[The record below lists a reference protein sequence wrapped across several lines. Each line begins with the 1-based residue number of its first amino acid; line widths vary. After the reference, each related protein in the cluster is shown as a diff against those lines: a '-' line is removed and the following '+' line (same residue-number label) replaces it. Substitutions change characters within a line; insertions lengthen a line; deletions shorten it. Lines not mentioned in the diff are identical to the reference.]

1 MMENLNYKH
10 LRYFWMV
17 AKTGSIARAS
27 EQLYCSPQSISGQLG
42 ELENN
47 LGVQLL
53 KKAGRGLVLTD
64 MGRRIFS
71 YADEIFALGSEL
83 LEVTHHQ
90 QVKKSTPFRIG
101 ISDSVAKS
109 IAYKIIEPVL
119 HLDEP
124 IRLICREGKLAGLLS
139 EMSVNQ
145 LDLVIA
151 DRPMPANISV
161 RAHNHLLGE
170 SKLAI
175 FASKN
180 LAETYAER
188 ENANFPFNLNGAP
201 FLLPGEDFTFQKK
214 LIDWFES
221 KKIYPRIVGEFDD
234 GALLKSFGQAGAGF
248 FAASAAIADYVCNQ
262 YQVQQVGK
270 VDKVTEQL
278 YAITTERRL
287 THPAVMAIVQA
298 TSKIF
303 SV

>member
-1 MMENLNYKH
+1 MSNLNYKH

-17 AKTGSIARAS
+17 AKTGSIVRAS
-27 EQLYCSPQSISGQLG
+27 EQLYLSPQSISGQLG

-47 LGVQLL
+47 LGVQLF

-71 YADEIFALGSEL
+71 YADEIFAIGSEL
-83 LEVTHHQ
+83 LEVTHQ
-90 QVKKSTPFRIG
+90 KLARKSTPFKIG

-124 IRLICREGKLAGLLS
+124 IRLICREGKLAGLLA

-151 DRPMPANISV
+151 DRPMPASLHV

-175 FASKN
+175 FASKS
-180 LAETYAER
+180 LAEAYVER
-188 ENANFPFNLNGAP
+188 EDARFPFNLNGAP

-248 FAASAAIADYVCNQ
+248 FTASVAIAEYVCKQ
-262 YQVQQVGK
+262 YQVQQIGV

-298 TSKIF
+298 TEKIF
-303 SV
+303 LI

>member
-1 MMENLNYKH
+1 
-10 LRYFWMV
+10 
-17 AKTGSIARAS
+17 
-27 EQLYCSPQSISGQLG
+27 
-42 ELENN
+42 
-47 LGVQLL
+47 
-53 KKAGRGLVLTD
+53 

-90 QVKKSTPFRIG
+90 QLKKSTPFRIG

-151 DRPMPANISV
+151 DRPMPTNINV
-161 RAHNHLLGE
+161 RARNHLLGE

-175 FASKN
+175 FASKS
-180 LAETYAER
+180 LAETYAAR
-188 ENANFPFNLNGAP
+188 ENLPFPFNLNGAP

-221 KKIYPRIVGEFDD
+221 KKIYPRVVGEFDD

-248 FAASAAIADYVCNQ
+248 FAASSAITSYVCQQ
-262 YQVQQVGK
+262 YQVQQVGQIE
-270 VDKVTEQL
+270 KVTEQL
-278 YAITTERRL
+278 YAISTERRL

-298 TSKIF
+298 TSSMF
-303 SV
+303 AQ